1 MKQDNRVIIT
11 KKMIRD
17 AFLQLLKEK
26 SIDHISVK
34 ELCEKANINRG
45 TFYIHYNDIY
55 DLLNHIENELYDDFK
70 IALFSTPMIQE
81 NTNNPYQFTARIFE
95 CVKDNADICA
105 IILGENGDKN
115 FMRKLI
121 ELGKEVCI
129 ETYRQYFKNA
139 SITQIEYFYTFVSY
153 GCIGVLEKWILE
165 GFKLSEKE
173 IADMIG
179 KIMSSGVNYFFSE

>member
-1 MKQDNRVIIT
+1 MKQDNRVILT
-11 KKMIRD
+11 KKMIRHS
-17 AFLQLLKEK
+17 FLQLLKEK

-34 ELCEKANINRG
+34 EVCEKAGINRG
-45 TFYIHYNDIY
+45 TFYIHYKDIY
-55 DLLNHIENELYDDFK
+55 DLLNTIEEELYKEFK
-70 IALFSTPMIQE
+70 TALFSISPIE
-81 NTNNPYQFTARIFE
+81 NNVNPFELTAGIFE

-129 ETYRQYFKNA
+129 ETYKHFFKNA

-165 GFKLSEKE
+165 GFQLSEKE
-173 IADMIG
+173 IANMVG
-179 KIMSSGVNYFFSE
+179 KIMNSGIHYFFNE